1 VHNSHKYGIVMN
13 AFLLMVAHV
22 LKVIKRRK
30 MLILQSREKNE
41 KHCEREN
48 SRNTTRPGYFAVG
61 GNRMIQVTLKLNIC

>member
-1 VHNSHKYGIVMN
+1 MN

-61 GNRMIQVTLKLNIC
+61 GN